1 VPLAEVESPTAAS
14 PPYSRRR
21 WIEPCRSRSWLRHSA
36 GDGEDVV
43 TQDLGQQMGSGPRR
57 AFQVHSGE
65 VATLVRAQLGA
76 AAIRVI
82 GLHPTR
88 RSPSSQALLE
98 NQLAKRYPHCRT
110 ASFAHPETDGRL
122 ACNDMRTRRAPA
134 SRRSRFRRHRP
145 DLSRRFAHVVASG
158 DDVFT
163 ILIQIAK
170 AAEAVQLF
178 VTPRCWNL
186 L

>member
-1 VPLAEVESPTAAS
+1 VSDRDRGFAIAPGTAKMR
-14 PPYSRRR
+14 SRRISGSR
-21 WIEPCRSRSWLRHSA
+21 WDPVRAGPLRI
-36 GDGEDVV
+36 
-43 TQDLGQQMGSGPRR
+43 TR
-57 AFQVHSGE
+57 AKWP
-65 VATLVRAQLGA
+65 ATLVRRSARASSHSRDPPPSNATAHRPLKRCWKVNWQKNTLIA
-76 AAIRVI
+76 ARQV
-82 GLHPTR
+82 
-88 RSPSSQALLE
+88 SPSSLRVPLVKSGQIRA
-98 NQLAKRYPHCRT
+98 
-110 ASFAHPETDGRL
+110 PETDGRL

-178 VTPRCWNL
+178 VTPRCWNPL
-186 L
+186 